1 MDKPAVRKLR
11 CDSCRSVFEVPRG
24 PGQPPKRCPKCRETR
39 PHRKAPARRRRPLRV
54 VEEPPPPPAVEA
66 MDDVPGWDEPPPVKD
81 GSVTAAV
88 RESFEGMPVGNP
100 AEAALQALALRLAG
114 LIDTGG
120 DERSV
125 PVLAKELR
133 ATLADL
139 RDVGTAG
146 EEDDPFGIADLS
158 PTVVDPAAG

>member
-1 MDKPAVRKLR
+1 MV
-11 CDSCRSVFEVPRG
+11 
-24 PGQPPKRCPKCRETR
+24 ET
-39 PHRKAPARRRRPLRV
+39 PL
-54 VEEPPPPPAVEA
+54 A
-66 MDDVPGWDEPPPVKD
+66 DVPGWDEPPA
-81 GSVTAAV
+81 VTAGSLSDAV
-88 RESFEGMPVGNP
+88 RQSFDQMPVGNP
-100 AEAALQALALRLAG
+100 AEPALQALAVKLAR
-114 LIDTGG
+114 LIDAGA